1 MSTAA
6 EHTPVSIPPDIPGFE
21 HRLVDVAAADVGS
34 LRLHLVEGGAGDPL
48 LMLHG
53 WPQHFWCWRNVAPAL
68 AERFRVICP
77 DLRGFGWSDV
87 PPHGHNPETYAKDAL
102 ALLDALEL
110 ERVWVV
116 GHDWGALASLLLAIQ
131 HPERVR
137 GVLAM
142 NIALPWASLEPRGLL
157 ELRRLWY
164 AGVLS
169 MPGIGT
175 RLMRHPEFVPRLLDG
190 GTVRPGIDPAD
201 AALYARRFA
210 EPARARATVEIYRH
224 VPRLGFD
231 IAVRRRYDGLRL
243 TVPSRLILTTG
254 DPAVSSRPA
263 PGWERHV
270 DDLTVEVVEDCGHF
284 TPEEAP
290 ELVSA
295 RAFELFAPA

>member
-1 MSTAA
+1 MNAVA
-6 EHTPVSIPPDIPGFE
+6 EHMPVSIPPDFPGFE

-34 LRLHLVEGGAGDPL
+34 LRMHLVEGGTGDAV

-53 WPQHFWCWRNVAPAL
+53 WPQHFWCWRYVAPTL

-87 PPHGHNPETYAKDAL
+87 PPHGHNPETYARDAL

-110 ERVWVV
+110 ERVWLV
-116 GHDWGALASLLLAIQ
+116 GHDWGAMTSLLLAIQ

-142 NIALPWASLEPRGLL
+142 NIALPWASPEPRDLL

-169 MPGIGT
+169 IPGVGA
-175 RLMRHPEFVPRLLDG
+175 RLMRRPDFVPRLLDG
-190 GTVRPGIDPAD
+190 GTIRPGITPAD

-210 EPARARATVEIYRH
+210 EPERARATVAIYRH
-224 VPRLGFD
+224 MPRLGYD
-231 IAVRRRYDGLRL
+231 IGVRRRYDDLRL
-243 TVPSRLILTTG
+243 TAPARLILSAD
-254 DPAVSSRPA
+254 DPAIAPRPA
-263 PGWERHV
+263 PGWERHA

-290 ELVSA
+290 ELVVE
-295 RAFELFAPA
+295 RALELFTG